1 MNYNY
6 KSLLLILVFFGSTAV
21 YAQSDI
27 NTAGADATGSNGSAS
42 YTIGQLNYATYFGTN
57 GSASLG
63 VQQPY
68 EISVVVGVDELF
80 GINLGLN
87 VFPNPTVDFL
97 SLEVDDYLDNNLTF
111 YLYDLNGK
119 ILAEGSIT
127 QNVTTI
133 QMSTYEPAI
142 YFVKISQNQKD
153 IKTFKIAKN

>member
-6 KSLLLILVFFGSTAV
+6 KSLLVILVFFGSTAL

-27 NTAGADATGSNGSAS
+27 NTAGGDATGPNGSAS
-42 YTIGQLNYATYFGTN
+42 YTIGQLNYATYFGPN

-63 VQQPY
+63 VQQAY
-68 EISVVVGVDELF
+68 EISVVVGINEVF

-87 VFPNPTVDFL
+87 AFPNPTVDFL
-97 SLEVDDYLDNNLTF
+97 NLEVDNYLNNNLTF

-119 ILAEGSIT
+119 VLAEGPIT
-127 QNVTTI
+127 QSLTTI
-133 QMSTYEPAI
+133 EMSTYEPAI